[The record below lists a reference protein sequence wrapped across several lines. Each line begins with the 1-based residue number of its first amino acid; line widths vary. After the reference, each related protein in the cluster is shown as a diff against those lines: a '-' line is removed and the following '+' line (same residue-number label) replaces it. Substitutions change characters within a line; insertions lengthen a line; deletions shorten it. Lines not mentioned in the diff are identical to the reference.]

1 MKNYALRFISG
12 KYQGGEVPLPPEAE
26 IVIGR
31 SSDLDMVLVEDMVSR
46 RHAKMFVNGDDI
58 VVQDLGSTNGTFVN
72 GERIKRVKVNEG
84 DRILIGT
91 SIIKL
96 VSLDSAAPDMEAGSR
111 LEDMARHRRAS
122 QARSMSG
129 TIDEIP
135 LPDLIQLFGS
145 SKKTAVLVVRTDD
158 DVGKIHLREGLVVY
172 ASINDSEQLSPEKCA
187 GRILTWRH
195 GSFYMEPSDNR
206 ELPASLDLR
215 AEEILM
221 DSMRIFDE
229 IQRLGDDLPPM
240 NASLSLAVP
249 LEAKLRELGPEELDV
264 LQCAINHR
272 TVESLFNN
280 CPADD
285 LDIAQRLVT
294 LMQKGY
300 LKKAVPEEKQS

>member
-12 KYQGGEVPLPPEAE
+12 KYQGGEVPLPTEAE

-46 RHAKMFVNGDDI
+46 RHAKMSVNGDEV

-72 GERIKRVKVNEG
+72 GERIKRARVNEG

-96 VSLDSAAPDMEAGSR
+96 VSLDSASPEVAAGSK

-145 SKKTAVLVVRTDD
+145 SKKTAVLVVRTDT
-158 DVGKIHLREGLVVY
+158 DVGKIHLRDGLVVF
-172 ASINDSEQLSPEKCA
+172 ASINDSEQLPADKCA
-187 GRILTWRH
+187 QRILTWRH

-206 ELPASLDLR
+206 PLPASLDLR

-229 IQRLGDDLPPM
+229 VQRLGADLPAM
-240 NASLSLAVP
+240 SSTVSLAVP
-249 LEAKLRELGPEELDV
+249 LKPKLSDLDKEELDV
-264 LQCAINHR
+264 LQFAINHGK
-272 TVESLFNN
+272 VESIFNN
-280 CPADD
+280 CPDDD
-285 LDIAQRLVT
+285 LDIARRLVA
-294 LMQKGY
+294 LVQKGY
-300 LKKAVPEEKQS
+300 LEKAVEGAGQP

>member
-1 MKNYALRFISG
+1 MRNYALRFISG

-26 IVIGR
+26 IIIGR

-46 RHAKMFVNGDDI
+46 RHAKMFVNGDE
-58 VVQDLGSTNGTFVN
+58 VTVQDLGSTNGTFVN
-72 GERIKRVKVNEG
+72 GERVRRAKVNEG

-96 VSLDSAAPDMEAGSR
+96 VALDASSPDVGAGSK
-111 LEDMARHRRAS
+111 LEDVARHRHAS

-145 SKKTAVLVVRTDD
+145 SRKTAVLVVRTEE
-158 DVGKIHLREGLVVY
+158 DVGKIHLRDGLIVY
-172 ASINDSEQLSPEKCA
+172 ASINDAKHLSAEKCA

-195 GSFYMEPSDNR
+195 GSFYMEPSDNQP
-206 ELPASLDLR
+206 LPVSLDLR

-221 DSMRIFDE
+221 ESLRIFDE

-240 NASLSLAVP
+240 NAVITLTLP
-249 LEAKLRELGPEELDV
+249 LQAKLSELEPENLDV
-264 LQCAINHR
+264 LQYVINHGK
-272 TVESLFNN
+272 VESILNN
-280 CPADD
+280 CPLED
-285 LDIAQRLVT
+285 LDIAQRLV
-294 LMQKGY
+294 LLLQRGY
-300 LKKAVPEEKQS
+300 LIRTGAVSE